1 MRDEKRIERIC
12 NALKEL
18 WMKTPDQR
26 FGQMMINNGLMF
38 DGELWHIEDDGW
50 EKHIKKQS
58 KGGKNDN

>member
-1 MRDEKRIERIC
+1 
-12 NALKEL
+12 
-18 WMKTPDQR
+18 MKTPDQR

-58 KGGKNDN
+58 KGGVRMIINRY